1 MRVTNTERMAQLSSA
16 IDACRSVLAIH
27 LKDRLDERVSPIHD
41 TTVGDLLTR
50 IGQMCL
56 TISGATE
63 DSKYYYADLDIGY
76 TEDDFPTENRK
87 L

>member
-16 IDACRSVLAIH
+16 IDACRSVLYMH

-50 IGQMCL
+50 IGQLCL
-56 TISGATE
+56 TIGGAAE
-63 DSKYYYADLDIGY
+63 DSKYYYADLDLGY
-76 TEDDFPTENRK
+76 TEDTFPVERR
-87 L
+87 